1 MTEDN
6 SAGTSARREY
16 DKRKAR
22 DEARIREEWGRLGGV
37 AVALTPERQS
47 TRAWA
52 TGAVGKERVGVLLD
66 PLRSDTV
73 SVLHDRSI
81 PGSRAN
87 IDHLVVD
94 SNGIWVIDA
103 KRYKGRPERRVEGG
117 LFRPRVEMLYVG
129 GRNKTA
135 LVEGVQWQVSKVQDA
150 LEGVPVAGF
159 LCFVESDW
167 GLLSGSFSVAGVE
180 VLWPRKLAARVKSA
194 PTGPLDVVAMP
205 VARVWGAIAPCSAP
219 IDLRAEWKVR
229 REGSRS
235 LLV

>member
-22 DEARIREEWGRLGGV
+22 DEARIRKEWGRFGGV

-52 TGAVGKERVGVLLD
+52 TGAVGEERVGVLLD

-73 SVLHDRSI
+73 RVLHDRRI

-103 KRYKGRPERRVEGG
+103 NATRV
-117 LFRPRVEMLYVG
+117 
-129 GRNKTA
+129 
-135 LVEGVQWQVSKVQDA
+135 D
-150 LEGVPVAGF
+150 
-159 LCFVESDW
+159 
-167 GLLSGSFSVAGVE
+167 LSGA
-180 VLWPRKLAARVKSA
+180 
-194 PTGPLDVVAMP
+194 
-205 VARVWGAIAPCSAP
+205 
-219 IDLRAEWKVR
+219 LRADSSALALRCSMSAVGTR
-229 REGSRS
+229 PLSLSVCSGRSRKCRTHS
-235 LLV
+235 KEFQWLASCAL

>member
-6 SAGTSARREY
+6 SAGASARREY
-16 DKRKAR
+16 EKRKAR
-22 DEARIREEWGRLGGV
+22 DEARIRKEWGRLGGV
-37 AVALTPERQS
+37 AVALTPERHS

-52 TGAVGKERVGVLLD
+52 TGAVGEERVGVLLD
-66 PLRSDTV
+66 ALRSDAV
-73 SVLHDRSI
+73 SVLHDRRI

-167 GLLSGSFSVAGVE
+167 GLLSASFSVAGVE
-180 VLWPRKLAARVKSA
+180 VLWPRKLASRIKSA
-194 PTGPLDVVAMP
+194 PTGPLDVA
-205 VARVWGAIAPCSAP
+205 AIAAALAAKFRPA
-219 IDLRAEWKVR
+219 
-229 REGSRS
+229 
-235 LLV
+235 